1 MQDLGTK
8 RKEQIIAKDRGEG
21 DSKSKKAAGLQGV
34 EKHFSMATGDKKEAG
49 ANGHSEGIPIC
60 LFSL

>member
-1 MQDLGTK
+1 MQGLGTK
-8 RKEQIIAKDRGEG
+8 QKEQIIAKDRGEG
-21 DSKSKKAAGLQGV
+21 DSKGKKAAGLQGV
-34 EKHFSMATGDKKEAG
+34 EYFSMATGDKKEAG